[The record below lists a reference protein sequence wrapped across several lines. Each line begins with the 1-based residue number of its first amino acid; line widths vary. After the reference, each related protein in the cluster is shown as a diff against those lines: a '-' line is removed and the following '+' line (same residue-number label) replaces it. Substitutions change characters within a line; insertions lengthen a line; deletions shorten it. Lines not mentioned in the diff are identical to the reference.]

1 MKLLKILGIIL
12 GLLLIGI
19 MVVSILPFLFAIS
32 IGLLVIGSAYTIYKI
47 DSPEISELV
56 EKMKQE
62 RESK

>member
-12 GLLLIGI
+12 GSLLIGI
-19 MVVSILPFLFAIS
+19 IVVSVLPFLFAIS

-62 RESK
+62 REYK

>member
-12 GLLLIGI
+12 GSLLIGI
-19 MVVSILPFLFAIS
+19 IVVSVLPFLFAIS
-32 IGLLVIGSAYTIYKI
+32 IGLLVIGGTYTIYKI

>member
-12 GLLLIGI
+12 GSLLIGI
-19 MVVSILPFLFAIS
+19 IVVSVLPFLFAIS

-62 RESK
+62 RESN

>member
-12 GLLLIGI
+12 GSLLIGI
-19 MVVSILPFLFAIS
+19 IVVSVLPFLFVIS

>member
-12 GLLLIGI
+12 GSLLIGI
-19 MVVSILPFLFAIS
+19 IVVSVLPFLFAIS